1 MTQNRCRTPSVLSA
15 DVLHVTDGF
24 CSCFKAQLHWSIF
37 FIKPE
42 LKVDGKYYCEV
53 LLKKQM
59 LPVIHGIAGNT
70 FAFNKTVHLCSV
82 HHTREIVQLLEQE
95 TLDFISP
102 DLWPQTIRT

>member
-1 MTQNRCRTPSVLSA
+1 MTKIVAERLLCYRPTFSMSLMVSAAVSKLSCTE
-15 DVLHVTDGF
+15 V
-24 CSCFKAQLHWSIF
+24 F